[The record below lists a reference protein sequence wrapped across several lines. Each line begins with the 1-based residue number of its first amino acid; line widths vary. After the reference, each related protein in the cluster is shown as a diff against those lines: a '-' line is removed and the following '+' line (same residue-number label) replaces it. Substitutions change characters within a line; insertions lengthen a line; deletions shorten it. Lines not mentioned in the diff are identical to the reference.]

1 VGEVKHLPGETLLMK
16 KKRKRKR
23 NEMVAPCHPVTK
35 VSIKESCSVQSVLMD
50 SYPKDGYLVWHK
62 VVFVNITEVKEWQD
76 SD

>member
-1 VGEVKHLPGETLLMK
+1 
-16 KKRKRKR
+16 
-23 NEMVAPCHPVTK
+23 MVAPCHPVTK

-50 SYPKDGYLVWHK
+50 SYPKDRYLVWHK